1 MRNVIALAGLAV
13 MAAAVVMGD
22 GGHPYHYETSAGW
35 GDHHHNALVS
45 SRQSPNPLRSRQA
58 LAALLTPGVLTAI
71 ASFAG
76 AIGVGTVQTT
86 AVNNRVDETNRRVGT
101 NENDIK
107 KSKADI
113 KTLTDNSCTKTT
125 CNDIKSTAD
134 GACTTAKCM
143 AIETAATALTTRV
156 MAAET
161 EAATLKNTF
170 VKDTCNKVKTIL
182 VISDPSPPT
191 DMAADG
197 KVDPATLSPATD
209 GVAKNLGG
217 GSTDGNDYTIT
228 KAIIPNGKTSLT
240 ASVPAGNGLA
250 IIEDAAK
257 SIHSEAGGSDGQDTL
272 ALSLTDFNLF
282 RLRVVSAFNQLEN
295 KVREVTKLV
304 DDLTC
309 PT

>member
-13 MAAAVVMGD
+13 MAAVVVLGD
-22 GGHPYHYETSAGW
+22 GGHPYQYETSAGW

-134 GACTTAKCM
+134 GACTTAKCT

-161 EAATLKNTF
+161 AVTNTETF
-170 VKDTCNKVKTIL
+170 VKNTCNKVNEIL
-182 VISDPSPPT
+182 AITAPEGLAMNQAKNMLGNVDITPGSNPASKALGTNDGTGTNAYQLTKCVAATGNPS
-191 DMAADG
+191 AEGDG
-197 KVDPATLSPATD
+197 LGYAS
-209 GVAKNLGG
+209 GVACV
-217 GSTDGNDYTIT
+217 
-228 KAIIPNGKTSLT
+228 A
-240 ASVPAGNGLA
+240 PA
-250 IIEDAAK
+250 
-257 SIHSEAGGSDGQDTL
+257 AGGTDTE
-272 ALSLTDFNLF
+272 ALTVTDFNLF
-282 RLRVVSAFNQLEN
+282 RLRVVDALNTFEN
-295 KVREVTKLV
+295 KFRQLTNTIT
-304 DDLTC
+304 DLTC